1 MQADSD
7 CEVSM
12 QADSDVKFKS
22 LKLNNDANWGPGK
35 QSKNCVFL
43 S

>member
-22 LKLNNDANWGPGK
+22 LNNDANWGSGK